1 MAESKSELEESD
13 SKTEEVLETPNQY
26 VFLFMY
32 IQVLWDINLCLKS
45 KKILLSVNIKL
56 FSDNK
61 ASFHNLIGS
70 TFSFLK
76 VHEIVVL
83 LPIGGITDWI

>member
-13 SKTEEVLETPNQY
+13 SETEDVLETPNQFA
-26 VFLFMY
+26 FLLLY
-32 IQVLWDINLCLKS
+32 IQVLWDIKLRLKS
-45 KKILLSVNIKL
+45 KRILLSVNIKL
-56 FSDNK
+56 FSDNR